1 MSDILVS
8 KDKLRTQ
15 MKKDLIGK
23 NIKLVDFSAP
33 VLSGKFG
40 RMSQEDRFSSVA
52 RATMGGNLK
61 DITYSGKF
69 SSGFDAPMSWSDGKV
84 EMSVRDRIEDG
95 FFMSSNTLPV
105 DWNNLW
111 DALRIDVTVNK
122 EATPTIRQFFYDVQ
136 TNPAY
141 TRTLNPT
148 EINPFGVVFE
158 ENNGH
163 GQAIPMGET
172 RGGGYESIT
181 MVIYAAGFTWDLMGE
196 LFDQTITPERVMS
209 MIMVGYNA
217 KKDDIAMSP
226 ILNFSYS
233 GDQQTAA
240 NTTSGVGRQEL
251 LYLTLE
257 DAIDD
262 LGDRDHPVTG
272 RKLSVSNLVCLA
284 SAYDA
289 KHIAR
294 VSKGLQNTNE
304 EKYPGLSEIT
314 SVVEYEGEVI
324 ELRDRTITY
333 DGVTT
338 GTAYLAIP
346 AGSSNNKYMKIAI
359 KADLTVE
366 VDLQPDVK
374 NLSREERAY
383 WFCEAIWYEGIQ
395 YFIQEITL
403 PAW

>member
-8 KDKLRTQ
+8 KDKLKNQ

-23 NIKLVDFSAP
+23 KMKLVDFASP
-33 VLSGKFG
+33 VLSGKFN
-40 RMSQEDRFSSVA
+40 RMSQEERFTSVA
-52 RATMGGNLK
+52 RATMAGNLK
-61 DITYSGKF
+61 EITYSGKY
-69 SSGFDAPMSWSDGKV
+69 SSGFDVPMKWSDGKAG
-84 EMSVRDRIEDG
+84 MSVRDRISDK
-95 FFMSSNTLPV
+95 FLMSSNTLAE

-111 DALRIDVTVNK
+111 DAMRIDVTVDK
-122 EATPTIRQFFYDVQ
+122 AATPTIRQFFYDIQ
-136 TNPAY
+136 SNPNY

-163 GQAIPMGET
+163 GQSVPMGET
-172 RGGGYESIT
+172 RGGGYEAIT
-181 MVIYAAGFTWDLMGE
+181 MAIYAAGFTWDLMGE
-196 LFDQTITPERVMS
+196 LFDQTITPERVMN

-217 KKDDIAMSP
+217 KQDDIAMSP

-233 GDQQTAA
+233 GTQQTPA

-251 LYLTLE
+251 LYLTME

-284 SAYDA
+284 SPYDA

-294 VSKGLQNTNE
+294 ITKGLPNTNE
-304 EKYPGLSEIT
+304 EKYPGLSEI
-314 SVVEYEGEVI
+314 SNVVEYDGETI

-333 DGVTT
+333 DGVTK
-338 GTAYLAIP
+338 GKAYLAIP
-346 AGSSNNKYMKIAI
+346 AGSSSNKYMKIAI
-359 KADLTVE
+359 KSDLTVE

-374 NLSREERAY
+374 TLTREERAY